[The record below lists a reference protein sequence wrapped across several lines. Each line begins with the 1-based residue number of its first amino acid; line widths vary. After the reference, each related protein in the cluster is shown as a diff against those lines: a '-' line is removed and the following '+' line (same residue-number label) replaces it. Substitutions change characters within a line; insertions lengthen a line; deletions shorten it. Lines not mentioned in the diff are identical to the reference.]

1 MVSRTGADVSVKQQL
16 EIIWRRFDVDG
27 NGIISWKE
35 FASGMKSMGLDYSS
49 DELSQIMKEFDTN
62 CDGALDWLEF
72 VGHPHAQGRR
82 RCLGR
87 VRAPHDDEKD
97 NVEKHG
103 REPSG
108 CRHAGRAIVKEND
121 ANDTRG

>member
-1 MVSRTGADVSVKQQL
+1 MSVKQQL

-72 VGHPHAQGRR
+72 VGHLMPKADDDVSVEFERLTMTRKTMLKNMGVSRA
-82 RCLGR
+82 GAGTPG
-87 VRAPHDDEKD
+87 VR
-97 NVEKHG
+97 
-103 REPSG
+103 S
-108 CRHAGRAIVKEND
+108 
-121 ANDTRG
+121 